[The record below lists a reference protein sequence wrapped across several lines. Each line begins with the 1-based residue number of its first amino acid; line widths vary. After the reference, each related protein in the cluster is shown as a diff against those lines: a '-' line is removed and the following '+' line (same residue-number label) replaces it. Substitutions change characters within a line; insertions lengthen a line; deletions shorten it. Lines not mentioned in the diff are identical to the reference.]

1 MSSDEQPTFTATS
14 LIHTAAERGRMLAS
28 RMERGA
34 NETDARLDEPL
45 ARGAR

>member
-28 RMERGA
+28 GMERGA
-34 NETDARLDEPL
+34 NEADARLDEPL